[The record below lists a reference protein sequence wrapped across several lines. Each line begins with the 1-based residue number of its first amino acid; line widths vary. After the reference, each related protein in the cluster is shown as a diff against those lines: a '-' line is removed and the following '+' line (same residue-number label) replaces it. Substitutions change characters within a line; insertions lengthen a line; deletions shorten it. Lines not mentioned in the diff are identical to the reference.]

1 MGKSNGSPVPVCM
14 LAHEM
19 INRLSVIIGS
29 CDIVGA
35 KIPADSDCVKHLLAI
50 RESARVMAAELGRHQ
65 CELNGL
71 MRTTVM
77 EKGKFLT

>member
-1 MGKSNGSPVPVCM
+1 MGKLDGRPVPVCM

-19 INRLSVIIGS
+19 INRLSVIIGN
-29 CDIVGA
+29 CDLVGT
-35 KIPADSDCVKHLLAI
+35 KIPADSECSKRLAAI
-50 RESARVMAAELGRHQ
+50 RESARIMAAELNRHQ

-77 EKGKFLT
+77 EKGKFIT

>member
-1 MGKSNGSPVPVCM
+1 MEKSDGRPVPVCM

-19 INRLSVIIGS
+19 INRLSVIVGD
-29 CDIVGA
+29 CDLMGT
-35 KIPADSDCVKHLLAI
+35 KISADSECAKRLSAI
-50 RESARVMAAELGRHQ
+50 RERARVMAAELNRRQ
-65 CELNGL
+65 CELQGL